1 MSTMAS
7 IGSEEST
14 VTKFGRGTLSVL
26 RRGRI
31 LIAAIDRPNVRNA
44 FNDDVYLDLIDL
56 MHDVTD
62 DSSISAIVLTG
73 KGTYFSSGADLK
85 STAFEPSK
93 YENASMVDRP
103 PAKLVM
109 SLLAFPKIIV
119 AAVNGPTVGIACTIL
134 MHCDLVIC
142 SDRATFWAPF
152 TRLALGTFHRG
163 DYRFMSHLHK
173 VHLMQLSVN
182 RKIVVLALNSEFVTG
197 PLVQTVAF
205 LTLLPHTLLSFCSS
219 RGMFFGNITRSHG
232 SV

>member
-14 VTKFGRGTLSVL
+14 VTKFGRGTLCVL

-163 DYRFMSHLHK
+163 DYRSMSHLHK
-173 VHLMQLSVN
+173 VH
-182 RKIVVLALNSEFVTG
+182 
-197 PLVQTVAF
+197 
-205 LTLLPHTLLSFCSS
+205 
-219 RGMFFGNITRSHG
+219 
-232 SV
+232 